1 MRREVVPWLGTCI
14 IWKLKLLGFTWLR
27 PVPQAVLQYCNQ
39 YFPFASHSSRPAST
53 LRSLEGHGEDLYEFC
68 HRRRSTKQVWPGFKR
83 YSLSSLSKDVQSHSF
98 RYNYSFEYCISYCT
112 FLFCDVWRGCFD
124 HSSILAPVLIPSS
137 HVSEQRDFKPVWRG
151 KWNEMGM
158 SVSRYQRRVQ
168 DVPEVT
174 ITTFYLRVCAVADSS
189 NRTMHPHWLANHS
202 HIFPG
207 ITWLFLHL
215 MSFPTP
221 VRNTWR
227 FKHCLPSDMTRQPW
241 CNDGSC

>member
-1 MRREVVPWLGTCI
+1 M
-14 IWKLKLLGFTWLR
+14 
-27 PVPQAVLQYCNQ
+27 CN
-39 YFPFASHSSRPAST
+39 HI
-53 LRSLEGHGEDLYEFC
+53 HLY
-68 HRRRSTKQVWPGFKR
+68 
-83 YSLSSLSKDVQSHSF
+83 

-174 ITTFYLRVCAVADSS
+174 ITTFCLRVCAVADSCPAREA